1 VEVRL
6 VQVVGLGLVLLPVP
20 AALEQELVLVLQ

>member
-6 VQVVGLGLVLLPVP
+6 VQVVGLVLLPVP